1 MFGPID
7 FSPVIYIQIF
17 SRNAVAVYKK
27 KENNVPPNAGE
38 VAKAFDIPL
47 FLFLGQTKPI
57 SLKTLIKR
65 KRRVFFFENVF
76 KKVLG
81 VF

>member
-47 FLFLGQTKPI
+47 FLFFRPDETDFVKNFN
-57 SLKTLIKR
+57 KT
-65 KRRVFFFENVF
+65 
-76 KKVLG
+76 
-81 VF
+81 